1 MKKALHSI
9 YNKLYSYFGAQHWW
23 PADSP
28 FEVIIGAILTQNT
41 NWQNVEKAINNLKK
55 HRLLNPD
62 KLYRLSERGLAS
74 LIKPAGYYNIK
85 AKRLKNFL
93 GLFMHTYH
101 GNLKEMSLLNTQSLR
116 CQLLSVNG
124 IGQETADSILL
135 YAFNKP
141 IFVIDAYTRRI
152 LIRHRLIKEDF
163 GYREIQNLFMQNLK
177 ADVRL
182 FNEYHALLVRLA
194 KEACL
199 KNKPKCD
206 SCPLKGEFDMGK
218 RYERWIYA

>member
-1 MKKALHSI
+1 MKKTLHSI
-9 YNKLYSYFGAQHWW
+9 YDKLYSYFGAQDWW

-55 HRLLNPD
+55 HHLLNPD
-62 KLYRLSERGLAS
+62 KLCRLSQRRLAS
-74 LIKPAGYYNIK
+74 LIVSAGYYNIK
-85 AKRLKNFL
+85 AQRLKNFL
-93 GLFMHTYH
+93 GFFMKTYR
-101 GNLKEMSLLNTQSLR
+101 GSLKKMSLLDTQSLR
-116 CQLLSVNG
+116 VQLLSLNG

-152 LIRHRLIKEDF
+152 LLRHSLIQEESS
-163 GYREIQNLFMQNLK
+163 YAEIQNLFMQNLK
-177 ADVRL
+177 ADVKL

-199 KNKPKCD
+199 KKNPKCD
-206 SCPLKGEFDMGK
+206 SCPLKGQFN
-218 RYERWIYA
+218 